1 MKRRKISERHPLR
14 KFLREAI
21 YGSFDKV
28 LGVHEQDVEDYLAHL
43 LVDFA
48 HIEASN
54 LETPYGP
61 LDDLLAMIYA
71 GDIRY
76 GADSFE
82 REREVHKHI
91 GDFVMFWEGLFP
103 EQKRLFQKRG
113 ALLGLLDTIAL
124 GKSSYYIVSTFD
136 YGEFSREA
144 WLFRR
149 LSEGFENYLEALR
162 SVRNA
167 WQKGVSFS

>member
-1 MKRRKISERHPLR
+1 MGNRRISEDHPLR

-28 LGVHEQDVEDYLAHL
+28 LGTHEQDVEDYLAHL
-43 LVDFA
+43 IVDFA
-48 HIEASN
+48 HTEASV

-61 LDDLLAMIYA
+61 VEDLIAMVLA
-71 GDIRY
+71 GDIRH

-103 EQKRLFQKRG
+103 EQKQLVRKRG
-113 ALLGLLDTIAL
+113 APIGLLDTVAL
-124 GKSSYYIVSTFD
+124 GKTSYYIVSTFD

-162 SVRNA
+162 VLRNT
-167 WQKGVSFS
+167 WQEGVSFS